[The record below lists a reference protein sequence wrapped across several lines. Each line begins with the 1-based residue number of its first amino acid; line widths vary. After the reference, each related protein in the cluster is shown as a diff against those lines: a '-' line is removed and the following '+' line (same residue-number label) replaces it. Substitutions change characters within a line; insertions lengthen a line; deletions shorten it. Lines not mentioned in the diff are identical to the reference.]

1 MKRQKTIFVVLLSAA
16 LIGLQ
21 SCDDKLNKSTNTE
34 ELVESEKEVA
44 IEIQQEKVNLQYIE
58 PIFANE
64 NSEFSQGDY
73 IQSMPQKVKAIKL
86 SASEEG
92 DTIKSADEIPVYT
105 SENINE
111 KIYIDGAYKYQSLNT
126 TPADSSIFN
135 ALNVEIQPAQE
146 VVAKTVVKDGTTYL
160 YNKNNEI
167 IQTEQ
172 SGNINY
178 SSMLDSIKS
187 ALASE
192 KQNSSSAQGVKAMQ
206 SRRLTKA
213 ISSAKASGMQMVSQS
228 SNEIIM
234 EMNLGSTSE
243 SSLPQ
248 RVKSSVQKKAVMR
261 FSSDMTRMME
271 QKIYENN
278 QLVQS
283 VAYEYQEDN
292 QSFAKKAPAVVRNL
306 LPSSSVKG
314 VTYKSLMLKNNG
326 TPYILVRKEN
336 YKKNQVTI
344 NL

>member
-292 QSFAKKAPAVVRNL
+292 QSFAKKAPAVAPTADTGAMDAIKAAVEIL
-306 LPSSSVKG
+306 TAGKG
-314 VTYKSLMLKNNG
+314 
-326 TPYILVRKEN
+326 
-336 YKKNQVTI
+336 QVI
-344 NL
+344 KIEKL

>member
-1 MKRQKTIFVVLLSAA
+1 MKRQKNIFVALLLTA

-21 SCDDKLNKSTNTE
+21 SCDDKLNKIENTE
-34 ELVESEKEVA
+34 EIAESAKEVA
-44 IEIQQEKVNLQYIE
+44 IEIQQEKVNFQYIE
-58 PIFANE
+58 SITANE
-64 NSEFSQGDY
+64 NSEFMQGNY
-73 IQSMPQKVKAIKL
+73 VQSMPQKLKAMKV

-105 SENINE
+105 SEEINE
-111 KIYIDGAYKYQSLNT
+111 RIYIDGTYRYLSLNT

-135 ALNVEIQPAQE
+135 LLNVEIQPSQE
-146 VVAKTVVKDGTTYL
+146 VVSKTVVKDGTVYL

-172 SGNINY
+172 TGNINY

-192 KQNSSSAQGVKAMQ
+192 KQNASSTQGVKAMQ

-213 ISSAKASGMQMVSQS
+213 ISSAKASGMQMLSQN

-234 EMNLGSTSE
+234 EMNLGTVSE

-261 FSSDMTRMME
+261 FSSDMTRMKE

-278 QLVQS
+278 QLVQW

-292 QSFAKKAPAVVRNL
+292 QNFAKKAPAAVRNL
-306 LPSSSVKG
+306 LPNSSVKG
-314 VTYKSLMLKNNG
+314 ITYKSLMLKNNG
-326 TPYILVRKEN
+326 TPFIVVRKEN

>member
-1 MKRQKTIFVVLLSAA
+1 METP
-16 LIGLQ
+16 
-21 SCDDKLNKSTNTE
+21 
-34 ELVESEKEVA
+34 KEVA

-73 IQSMPQKVKAIKL
+73 IQSIPQRVKAMKV

-111 KIYIDGAYKYQSLNT
+111 RIYIDGTYNYQSLNT
-126 TPADSSIFN
+126 TPSDSSIFN

-146 VVAKTVVKDGTTYL
+146 VAAKTVVKDGTVYL

-206 SRRLTKA
+206 SRRLTKT

-278 QLVQS
+278 QLIQS
-283 VAYEYQEDN
+283 VTYEYQEDN
-292 QSFAKKAPAVVRNL
+292 QNFAKKAPAVVRNF

-314 VTYKSLMLKNNG
+314 ITYKSLMLKNNG
-326 TPYILVRKEN
+326 TPYIMVKKEN

>member
-172 SGNINY
+172 S
-178 SSMLDSIKS
+178 
-187 ALASE
+187 
-192 KQNSSSAQGVKAMQ
+192 
-206 SRRLTKA
+206 
-213 ISSAKASGMQMVSQS
+213 
-228 SNEIIM
+228 
-234 EMNLGSTSE
+234 
-243 SSLPQ
+243 
-248 RVKSSVQKKAVMR
+248 
-261 FSSDMTRMME
+261 
-271 QKIYENN
+271 
-278 QLVQS
+278 
-283 VAYEYQEDN
+283 
-292 QSFAKKAPAVVRNL
+292 
-306 LPSSSVKG
+306 
-314 VTYKSLMLKNNG
+314 
-326 TPYILVRKEN
+326 
-336 YKKNQVTI
+336 
-344 NL
+344 